1 MAAKR
6 KYITYETWRRKRKKA
21 AKAKKN
27 AATSSTG
34 PASAEKTPV
43 RKTGASS
50 IKKKPKSVSRENHM
64 TRPIKSPKGKAVTPR
79 DTDVVG
85 DALDPIDLSQ
95 PVAMETWGLISPLTI
110 STFKH
115 IMEMSVK

>member
-6 KYITYETWRRKRKKA
+6 KYITYETWRRKKKA

-43 RKTGASS
+43 RKTGAAS

-79 DTDVVG
+79 DTDIVG

-115 IMEMSVK
+115 IMETSVK